1 MFTIG
6 IVGAGRL
13 SRVHLRHLS
22 RIPDTSF
29 VYFDQESQYAEALA
43 TEYPG
48 KVVKSFAEMLTQVDA
63 VDIITPNGIH
73 AEYAV
78 ASINASK
85 HTFIEKPLDVSCE
98 AAKPVLE
105 AANNNNVT
113 VQVGHVLRYFAMYS
127 KAHNMI
133 KSGAVGVPAAIRM
146 TRGGGMPGG
155 ESGWFADH
163 NLSGGI
169 FVDLAIHDLDWLLW
183 SVGPVKEVY
192 AKSVEQRLAL
202 VLTMDWQPS
211 RLRMVAL
218 LMLNRLGWIHKR
230 AVPHS
235 KFVDLMGFSITIPA
249 TQQLFA
255 QAINWNKITFSKTIR
270 FSCNSMILSI
280 AQGKEFPRNLV
291 FKKLTMPSNW
301 QKLVGLVPQLARR
314 SFCNHATPYQPNKLI
329 VDSL

>member
-43 TEYPG
+43 TEYHG
-48 KVVKSFAEMLTQVDA
+48 KVVKKFSDLLDCVDA
-63 VDIITPNGIH
+63 IDIITPNSIH

-78 ASINASK
+78 ASINAGK

-98 AAKPVLE
+98 AAKPVVE
-105 AANNNNVT
+105 AANNSNVT
-113 VQVGHVLRYFAMYS
+113 VQVGHVLRYFAMYN

-133 KSGAVGVPAAIRM
+133 NSGAVGVPAAIRM

-155 ESGWFADH
+155 EAGWFADH
-163 NLSGGI
+163 KLSGGI

-192 AKSVEQRLAL
+192 AKSVGAKTGSGPDYGLATLTFENGCIAHVESTWMDPQESRTAFEICGPDGLLDYDSRNSATLRSGNKLEQNH
-202 VLTMDWQPS
+202 
-211 RLRMVAL
+211 L
-218 LMLNRLGWIHKR
+218 LEDDPFFLQLND
-230 AVPHS
+230 
-235 KFVDLMGFSITIPA
+235 FVNCARQGIPA
-249 TQQLFA
+249 
-255 QAINWNKITFSKTIR
+255 KISVQEAYKALELAEACRTSATTG
-270 FSCNSMILSI
+270 L
-280 AQGKEFPRNLV
+280 PV
-291 FKKLTMPSNW
+291 FL
-301 QKLVGLVPQLARR
+301 
-314 SFCNHATPYQPNKLI
+314 
-329 VDSL
+329 